1 MADRRPLSF
10 AVVSVLHALAS
21 GYRYGFD
28 VIDVTG
34 LPSGTV
40 YPALG
45 RLERD
50 GLVRSAW
57 EDLARAHREKR
68 PPRRYYAVTP
78 RGLEALDEAL
88 RRFHA
93 LKPVKGARAAA
104 PAKARS

>member
-1 MADRRPLSF
+1 MAERRPLSF

-21 GYRYGFD
+21 GYEYGFD

-34 LPSGTV
+34 LASGTV

-50 GLVRSAW
+50 GFVRSAW

-68 PPRRYYAVTP
+68 PPRRYYTVTP
-78 RGLEALDEAL
+78 RGREALDEAL

-93 LKPVKGARAAA
+93 LKPVRPVRAGATQ
-104 PAKARS
+104 KARS

>member
-1 MADRRPLSF
+1 VRPPSF
-10 AVVSVLHALAS
+10 AVVQVLHALAS
-21 GYRYGFD
+21 GYQYGFD
-28 VIDVTG
+28 IIDVTG

-57 EDLARAHREKR
+57 EKLETAHREKR

-78 RGLEALDEAL
+78 RGFTVLDEAL
-88 RRFHA
+88 TRFRA
-93 LKPVKGARAAA
+93 LKPLKTPAGHAR
-104 PAKARS
+104 PARSRT